1 MPAATSLTP
10 ILLSPPDV
18 GPAERAAL
26 LRAFDSGWLAPL
38 GPEVD
43 AFEAEVAA
51 ATGRRHAVAL
61 SSGTAALHLAL
72 LDLGVGPGD
81 EVVAPTFTF
90 AASVNPIRYCGA
102 TPLLVD
108 AEPDTWGL
116 DPALLADLLDERA
129 RAGRLPR
136 AIVAVD
142 LYGNVCDHR
151 RLTDVAA
158 RYDIPIVEDAAEA
171 LGATAADGRP
181 AGSLGAA
188 ALVSFNGN
196 KIITTSG
203 GGMLV
208 TDDDLVAERARNR
221 ASQARLPVA
230 HYEHVEIG
238 YNYRLSNLLAAVGR
252 AQLAGLDAK
261 VARRRAIGERYRA
274 ALGDLPGVSFGPHDR
289 IGRGNGW
296 LSVVLLDPA
305 TGTTPERLRLALQR
319 AGIEARPVWKPMH
332 RQPVHAFCAAVLNG
346 TSDDAFARGLC
357 LPSGSSL
364 TDAQVERVVDAIR
377 DHLDD
382 RAGSGR

>member
-1 MPAATSLTP
+1 MPAATASLSP

-18 GPAERAAL
+18 GSAERAAL

-61 SSGTAALHLAL
+61 ASGTAALHLAL

-81 EVVAPTFTF
+81 DVIASTFTF

-108 AEPDTWGL
+108 SEPDTWGL
-116 DPALLADLLDERA
+116 DPDLVESVLATRA
-129 RAGRLPR
+129 RSGRLPK

-142 LYGNVCDHR
+142 LYGNVCDHGRLAEVAR
-151 RLTDVAA
+151 RFDV
-158 RYDIPIVEDAAEA
+158 PIVEDAAEA
-171 LGATAADGRP
+171 LGATTADDRP
-181 AGSLGAA
+181 AGSLGVAG
-188 ALVSFNGN
+188 LVSFNGN

-208 TDDDLVAERARNR
+208 TDDEAAAERARGR
-221 ASQARLPVA
+221 ASQARLPVP
-230 HYEHVEIG
+230 HYEHVEVG
-238 YNYRLSNLLAAVGR
+238 YNYRLSNLLAALGR
-252 AQLAGLDAK
+252 AQLAGLGAK
-261 VARRRAIGERYRA
+261 VARRREIGDRYRR
-274 ALGDLPGVSFGPHDR
+274 ALADLPGVSFGPHDR

-296 LSVVLLDPA
+296 LTVVLLDPA
-305 TGTTPERLRLALQR
+305 TGTTPERLRLALQQ

-332 RQPVHAFCAAVLNG
+332 LQPVHAACEAVLNG

-364 TDAQVERVVDAIR
+364 TDAQVDRVVHVVRA
-377 DHLDD
+377 HLGAD
-382 RAGSGR
+382 R